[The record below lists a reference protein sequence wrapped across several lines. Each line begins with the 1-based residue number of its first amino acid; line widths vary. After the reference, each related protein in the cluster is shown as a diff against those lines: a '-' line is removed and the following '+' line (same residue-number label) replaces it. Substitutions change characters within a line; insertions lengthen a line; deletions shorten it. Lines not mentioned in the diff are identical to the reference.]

1 MSRTSLSDPDP
12 APGPAPDFATKPT
25 LRGQHVTLRPM
36 TGEDA
41 EAMAQILSDP
51 QVRLLT
57 GSVETTAQAHE
68 PWPLDDTLVQWYS
81 SRPDQDD
88 RLDLAIEDEAGTLVG
103 EVVLNDYDPQER
115 TCNLR
120 VLIGPAGR
128 DRGLGTEAVALTTSY
143 GIRDLGL
150 TRITLEVLDTNPR
163 GRRVYEKVGY
173 RPTGH
178 RDQAAVLDGQDI
190 GALDMS
196 VDADTW
202 PGYPA

>member
-1 MSRTSLSDPDP
+1 MSRTSVSDAD
-12 APGPAPDFATKPT
+12 PAPDFATKPT
-25 LRGQHVTLRPM
+25 LRGRRVTLRPL
-36 TGEDA
+36 TGEDTD
-41 EAMAQILSDP
+41 AMARILSDP

-57 GSVETTAQAHE
+57 GSVETTAQAHQ
-68 PWPLDDTLVQWYS
+68 PQPVDDTLVQWYS
-81 SRPDQDD
+81 SRPDQSD

-103 EVVLNDYDPQER
+103 EVVLNEFDPQEL

-128 DRGLGTEAVALTTSY
+128 DRGLGTEAVALMTTY

-173 RPTGH
+173 RVTGH
-178 RDQAAVLDGQDI
+178 REQAAVLDGQDI
-190 GALDMS
+190 GALDMA

-202 PGYPA
+202 PGFTP

>member
-1 MSRTSLSDPDP
+1 MSRTSVSDPDP

-68 PWPLDDTLVQWYS
+68 PWSLDDTLVQWYS

-150 TRITLEVLDTNPR
+150 TRTPLPLLVPNPR
-163 GRRVYEKVGY
+163 GRRLYEKAGS

-178 RDQAAVLDGQDI
+178 RDQAAVPDGQDI

>member
-1 MSRTSLSDPDP
+1 VSRTSVSDPDP

-25 LRGQHVTLRPM
+25 LRRQHVTLRPM

-51 QVRLLT
+51 KVRLLT

-68 PWPLDDTLVQWYS
+68 PALDDTLVQWYA
-81 SRPDQDD
+81 SRPDRTTASTWPSRTRGRTPSGGGAQ
-88 RLDLAIEDEAGTLVG
+88 RLRPSGTYVQ
-103 EVVLNDYDPQER
+103 PAR
-115 TCNLR
+115 PHR
-120 VLIGPAGR
+120 AAGR
-128 DRGLGTEAVALTTSY
+128 DRGSEPGRRARRA

>member
-1 MSRTSLSDPDP
+1 MPRTSDTVSDPD
-12 APGPAPDFATKPT
+12 PAPDFATKPT
-25 LRGQHVTLRPM
+25 LRGQRVTLRPL
-36 TGEDA
+36 TGADT

-57 GSVETTAQAHE
+57 GSVETTGEAHE
-68 PWPLDDTLVQWYS
+68 PHPVDDMLVQWYS
-81 SRPDQDD
+81 SRADQSD
-88 RLDLAIEDEAGTLVG
+88 RLDLGIEDEEGTLVG
-103 EVVLNDYDPQER
+103 EVVLNEFDPQAR

-128 DRGLGTEAVALTTSY
+128 DRGLGTEAVALMTTH